1 MITFDELQTNHRMP
15 FGRARTAA
23 SRATAR
29 TAEGEGPAELLPL
42 ALEEYI
48 QATVFADQDEPAFAP
63 FSRLLRLWDDH
74 QELFDDGTRHSLFWQ
89 FKWVGNQLADYP
101 QISRP
106 QAEEFLDD
114 MERRFRLEGLGMSAV
129 ASTRFYWLRDTG
141 SDGAEEA
148 RLEWTSTPR
157 DEMSDCAACTIG
169 EQVEHLLDRGRYEEA
184 VKLGLSQTGR
194 CAEEPTRT
202 HHLTALAALRA
213 GDAQVA
219 ADQYRL
225 ALASLGEDTVLPGCR
240 GAAFE
245 LLATG
250 GLLSRALRDLRG
262 RDMRY
267 LEGRD
272 LDPLCRLSFLTG
284 LLAGL
289 SASLDRG
296 ETPTGLERPGWA
308 TVAELH
314 DWARTTACHL
324 AEQFDRRNGNT
335 WCSRRVDDALGTRPS
350 GLTLDLG
357 VPAGL
362 GADDGDP
369 SAPSPT
375 SALPTGSE
383 PDAPGAG
390 APQPEDPDVL
400 FGRAESLAG
409 SEDFP
414 AASPIYFRA
423 AGGFRARAR
432 LDAAGLTLA
441 EAAQCAARAGDR
453 DRAARLFDDAVP
465 LLEAGGARDTILAQ
479 VLSAWTVVA
488 ADAEDGTAGRLL
500 AACRRLMGR
509 LDDRARDN
517 AADVTADQSESDD
530 RPESDDLAARRRSA
544 AEFLHAF
551 ARGVLARAMSDAAT
565 DDEQSERAAEEFRQ
579 AAQECAAGGHI
590 PDAAVAF
597 WSAGRVERRR
607 RDTTSA
613 IYCLESAFEAW
624 EIQHDLEQQAKVAD
638 DLLPILD
645 DAGLAERSEAL
656 VRRLQG

>member
-29 TAEGEGPAELLPL
+29 TAESEGPAELLPL

-101 QISRP
+101 QVSRP

-141 SDGAEEA
+141 SGGAEEA

-169 EQVEHLLDRGRYEEA
+169 EQVEHLLDRRRYEEA
-184 VKLGLSQTGR
+184 VELGLSQTDR

-213 GDAQVA
+213 GDAHVA

-225 ALASLGEDTVLPGCR
+225 ALASLGEDTILPGCR

-250 GLLSRALRDLRG
+250 GLLGRALRELRG
-262 RDMRY
+262 RDMRC

-272 LDPLCRLSFLTG
+272 LDPLCQLSFLTG

-289 SASLDRG
+289 SANLDRG

-314 DWARTTACHL
+314 GWTQTTASHL

-335 WCSRRVDDALGTRPS
+335 WCSRQVDDALATRPS

-362 GADDGDP
+362 GVDDDDSSAPSPP
-369 SAPSPT
+369 SAPSPS
-375 SALPTGSE
+375 SAPSPGSE
-383 PDAPGAG
+383 PAASGSGTPQLEGPDA
-390 APQPEDPDVL
+390 L
-400 FGRAESLAG
+400 FGRADSLAG
-409 SEDFP
+409 GEDFP
-414 AASPIYFRA
+414 AACLIYSRA
-423 AGGFRARAR
+423 ADGFRALAR
-432 LDAAGLTLA
+432 LDAAGLALA
-441 EAAQCAARAGDR
+441 DAAQCAARAGDQ

-488 ADAEDGTAGRLL
+488 ADAKDGGPSRVL

-509 LDDRARDN
+509 LDDRARD
-517 AADVTADQSESDD
+517 DDTDLTADQAEA
-530 RPESDDLAARRRSA
+530 DDLAARRRSA
-544 AEFLHAF
+544 GEFLHAL
-551 ARGVLARAMSDAAT
+551 ARAVLARAMSGAAT
-565 DDEQSERAAEEFRQ
+565 DDGQSERAAWEFRQ
-579 AAQECAAGGHI
+579 AAQEFAAGGHI

-597 WSAGRVERRR
+597 WSAGRIQRRR
-607 RDTTSA
+607 RDTASA